1 MCKDKAIYKVKTA
14 QAKCVKSIYIYIYI
28 YSKKIFI
35 YLILSTKFRKNN
47 NYADNDVAD
56 EMA

>member
-28 YSKKIFI
+28 FKKNIYIFNI
-35 YLILSTKFRKNN
+35 VNKIQEK
-47 NYADNDVAD
+47 
-56 EMA
+56 

>member
-1 MCKDKAIYKVKTA
+1 MCKDKSIYKVKTA
-14 QAKCVKSIYIYIYI
+14 QAKCVKSIYIYI